1 MRLKTY
7 LELRKISP
15 AAFGEMVGA
24 SEPGVV
30 KWMRGERVPR
40 RETMRKIM
48 DVTDGAVGPSD
59 FLEGPGGPDA
69 HATLTAARA

>member
-59 FLEGPGGPDA
+59 FLDGPGTVPSHVA
-69 HATLTAARA
+69 LTAVRA